1 MRLARRELDRFPVAI
16 LGLGFAGSR
25 LHLPALRRLGAEV
38 VLAADPDPSTH
49 DRAPG
54 ISTSRD
60 WRRVLE
66 SDAAAVIIATSPER
80 HAEPALAAL
89 SAGKHVYVEKP
100 MATSTAQAHELAEA
114 AERSGLSLQVGF
126 AYRFHPLW
134 QRVRRMLQAGRLAPP
149 LRFEAEFTAASS
161 ETGCRD
167 PALDLGVHHLDL
179 ASWLLDAPPASVRA
193 ADAELE
199 LTWRDGSALT
209 GRYRVGPPLDR
220 VRVIAG
226 QRALEVDRLNGWRLH
241 GRSPL
246 REGLPP
252 VSLARARLT
261 SRDWDRSFE
270 FALRAFL
277 RSAAGLAPRD
287 GAGPQDGVASAAVTE
302 AIVAARASGL
312 PHSVDPSPRRAC
324 VR

>member
-1 MRLARRELDRFPVAI
+1 MRLARGELDGFPVAI

-25 LHLPALRRLGAEV
+25 LHLPALRRLGADV
-38 VLAADPDPSTH
+38 VLAADPDPSKH
-49 DRAPG
+49 DRASD
-54 ISTSRD
+54 IATSRD
-60 WRRVLE
+60 WRRVLG
-66 SDAAAVIIATSPER
+66 SDAAAVIVATPAEH
-80 HAEPALAAL
+80 HAELALAAL

-100 MATSTAQAHELAEA
+100 MATSAAKARELAGA
-114 AERSGLSLQVGF
+114 VERSGLSLQVGF

-134 QRVRRMLQAGRLAPP
+134 QRVRRLLQAGRLAPP
-149 LRFEAEFTAASS
+149 LRFEAEFTAAHR
-161 ETGCRD
+161 EAGWRD
-167 PALDLGVHHLDL
+167 PSLDLGIHHIDL
-179 ASWLLDAPPASVRA
+179 ASWLLGASPASVRA
-193 ADAELE
+193 GDAELE
-199 LTWRDGSALT
+199 LTWGDGSALS

-226 QRALEVDRLNGWRLH
+226 QRTLEVDRLTGWRLR
-241 GRSPL
+241 GQSPL

-252 VSLARARLT
+252 SSLVRARIA

-277 RSAAGLAPRD
+277 RAAAGLAPRE
-287 GAGPQDGVASAAVTE
+287 GAGAQDGVASAAVAE

-312 PHSVDPSPRRAC
+312 PHTVDPSPGAAC